1 MEDAWKGNNRIFRT
15 YLKGGGKDGK
25 RCVDR
30 HKGIGQVR
38 TFEDASQFANF
49 GAVCNEGYIDISFDD
64 AEMSEA
70 FLNMAEQNQWRC
82 MCLENPVNHHL
93 HTYWKDTAHRITKFN
108 KDLTLSCG
116 LVADIHGGETYIPLR
131 VNGVD
136 RFPPVYD
143 IYEDEEYQEV
153 PEELIPVQ
161 TNIKLWKSKEGDG
174 RNSDL
179 YGYILIL
186 QSQLQMS
193 DDRIRELYK
202 ECINRFILGDKMSD
216 AELDVILRDESF
228 QKQIIPSF
236 WSGASFLHDK
246 FAEYLKGTCD
256 VKLINDQL
264 HIYKDGIYVSA
275 RRDIESQMIQLVPKL
290 KKTQRRET
298 MDYLE
303 LIADPIKT
311 APARYMAFRNGIYDI
326 VTDKMLPFTP
336 EIVITNKIPWDFVL
350 GAYNELTDK
359 TLNKLSCNDERV
371 RAVLEEC
378 IGACMY
384 RSALLA
390 GGKAFILTGDRANGK
405 STFLDMI
412 KALLSDH
419 NIAAL
424 DLKEIGDRFST
435 AMIFGKLANVGDD
448 ISDDFLQGS
457 QVAIF
462 KKVVTGNRIKGE
474 RKQETPFEFE
484 PYCKLL
490 FSAND
495 IPRMKD
501 KTGAVM
507 RRLVI
512 IPFNAVFT
520 KEDPDFDPFI
530 KYKLIEQGSIEYLI
544 QCGLKGLKRV
554 LTVNEFTKSEKIQK
568 QLEEYELENNPII
581 GFISEEGIGNI
592 LHQPTADVYRRYQ
605 IYCQESS
612 IQAMSRYVFS
622 KQLNKRLHLKVVQ
635 RKVNGKNHKIFERE
649 DI

>member
-1 MEDAWKGNNRIFRT
+1 MMGDAWKGNNRIFRT

-70 FLNMAEQNQWRC
+70 FLNMAKQNQWRC

-108 KDLTLSCG
+108 KDLNLACG
-116 LVADIHGGETYIPLR
+116 LVADIHGGETYIPLK

-186 QSQLQMS
+186 QSQLQMT

-246 FAEYLKGTCD
+246 FAEYLKDICD
-256 VKLINDQL
+256 VVLINDQL
-264 HIYKDGIYVSA
+264 HIYKDGVYVNA
-275 RRDIESQMIQLVPKL
+275 KRDIESQMIQLVPKL

-303 LIADPIKT
+303 LIAEPKHT
-311 APARYMAFRNGIYDI
+311 SSARYIAFMNGIYDL
-326 VTDKMLPFTP
+326 VTNTLLPFSKD
-336 EIVITNKIPWDFVL
+336 IIITNKLPWNYNPT
-350 GAYNELTDK
+350 AYSELVDKSLNEW
-359 TLNKLSCNDERV
+359 SCKDEKI

-378 IGACMY
+378 VGACMY

-390 GGKAFILTGDRANGK
+390 GGKAFILTGDKANGK
-405 STFLDMI
+405 STFFTI
-412 KALLSDH
+412 VNCLLGNE
-419 NIAAL
+419 NIASL
-424 DLKEIGDRFST
+424 DLKELGDRFST
-435 AMIFGKLANVGDD
+435 AMIFGKLANIGDD
-448 ISDDFLQGS
+448 ISDDFIPDTS
-457 QVAIF
+457 FF
-462 KKVVTGNRIKGE
+462 KKVVTGNRIKAE
-474 RKQETPFEFE
+474 RKGIDPFEFN

-501 KTGAVM
+501 KAGAVK

-512 IPFNAVFT
+512 IPFNAVFE
-520 KEDPDFDPFI
+520 KPDPFI
-530 KYKLIEQGSIEYLI
+530 SEKLCEREAMEYLALLGI
-544 QCGLKGLKRV
+544 KGLLRV
-554 LTVNEFTKSEKIQK
+554 KQSNSFTTSQKIIEKI
-568 QLEEYELENNPII
+568 EEYDIENNPVL
-581 GFISEEGIGNI
+581 GFIKETDDEFII
-592 LHQPTADVYRRYQ
+592 HQPTADVYRRYQ
-605 IYCQESS
+605 LFCQENGYQP
-612 IQAMSRYVFS
+612 IGNGNFS
-622 KQLNKRLHLKVVQ
+622 KMINKKKHLKVVQ
-635 RKVNGKNHKIFERE
+635 RKIGGKNTKIFERDDDE
-649 DI
+649 

>member
-1 MEDAWKGNNRIFRT
+1 MMGDAWKGNNRIFRT

-108 KDLTLSCG
+108 KDLNLACG
-116 LVADIHGGETYIPLR
+116 LVADIHGGETYIPLK

-246 FAEYLKGTCD
+246 FAEYLKDICD
-256 VKLINDQL
+256 VVLINDQL
-264 HIYKDGIYVSA
+264 HIYKDGVYVNA
-275 RRDIESQMIQLVPKL
+275 KRDIESQMIQLVPKL

-303 LIADPIKT
+303 LIAEPKHMSS
-311 APARYMAFRNGIYDI
+311 ARYIAFMNGIYDL
-326 VTDKMLPFTP
+326 VTNTLLPFSKD
-336 EIVITNKIPWDFVL
+336 IIITNKLPWNYNPT
-350 GAYNELTDK
+350 AYSELVDKSLNEW
-359 TLNKLSCNDERV
+359 SCKDEKI

-378 IGACMY
+378 VGACMY

-390 GGKAFILTGDRANGK
+390 GGKAFILTGDKANGK
-405 STFLDMI
+405 STFFTI
-412 KALLSDH
+412 VNCLLGNE
-419 NIAAL
+419 NIASL
-424 DLKEIGDRFST
+424 DLKELGDRFST
-435 AMIFGKLANVGDD
+435 AMIFGKLANIGDD
-448 ISDDFLQGS
+448 ISDDFIPDTS
-457 QVAIF
+457 FF
-462 KKVVTGNRIKGE
+462 KKVVTGNRIKAE
-474 RKQETPFEFE
+474 RKGIDPFEFN

-507 RRLVI
+507 RRLMI
-512 IPFNAVFT
+512 IPFNAVFE
-520 KEDPDFDPFI
+520 KPDPFI
-530 KYKLIEQGSIEYLI
+530 SEKLCEREAMEYLALLGI
-544 QCGLKGLKRV
+544 KGLLRV
-554 LTVNEFTKSEKIQK
+554 KQSNSFTTSQKIIEKI
-568 QLEEYELENNPII
+568 EEYDIENNPVL
-581 GFISEEGIGNI
+581 GFIKETDDEFII
-592 LHQPTADVYRRYQ
+592 HQPTADVYRRYQ
-605 IYCQESS
+605 LFCQENGYQP
-612 IQAMSRYVFS
+612 IGNGNFS
-622 KQLNKRLHLKVVQ
+622 KMINKKKHLKVVQ
-635 RKVNGKNHKIFERE
+635 RKIGGKNTKIFER
-649 DI
+649 DDD

>member
-1 MEDAWKGNNRIFRT
+1 MNNTWTGNNRIFRT

-30 HKGIGQVR
+30 HKGISQVR

-108 KDLTLSCG
+108 KDLNLACG
-116 LVADIHGGETYIPLR
+116 LVADIHGGETYIPLK

-246 FAEYLKGTCD
+246 FAEYLIQTDHIIRVDG
-256 VKLINDQL
+256 QL
-264 HIYKDGIYVSA
+264 HIFNDGSFTNDLDVITATMRGY
-275 RRDIESQMIQLVPKL
+275 VPKL
-290 KKTQRRET
+290 KKSQKAEVL
-298 MDYLE
+298 DYLSDMAPVRKEAEARFIAFKNGVLDVVTGE
-303 LIADPIKT
+303 LHEPSPDHVVSNI
-311 APARYMAFRNGIYDI
+311 
-326 VTDKMLPFTP
+326 
-336 EIVITNKIPWDFVL
+336 IPWNYDPA
-350 GAYNELTDK
+350 AYNELTDR
-359 TLNKLSCNDERV
+359 TLNKISCNDPRI
-371 RAVLEEC
+371 RKLLEEC
-378 IGACMY
+378 CGYCFY
-384 RSALLA
+384 RDNSYNR
-390 GGKAFILTGDRANGK
+390 AFILIGDKANGK
-405 STFLDMI
+405 STFLKVLI
-412 KALLSDH
+412 ALLGEKNVSS
-419 NIAAL
+419 L
-424 DLKEIGDRFST
+424 DLKNLGDRFSK
-435 AMIFGKLANVGDD
+435 ASLYKKLANIGDD
-448 ISDDFLQGS
+448 ISDDFIPDTSL
-457 QVAIF
+457 F
-462 KKVVTGNRIKGE
+462 KKITDGGRIEAENKGQ
-474 RKQETPFEFE
+474 KPFDFS
-484 PYCKLL
+484 PYAKLI

-512 IPFNAVFT
+512 IPFNAKFSPS
-520 KEDPDFDPFI
+520 DPDFDPDI
-530 KYKLIEQGSIEYLI
+530 KSKLAEQSSMEYLVRI
-544 QCGLKGLKRV
+544 GVEGLKRIIQQKD
-554 LTVNEFTKSEKIQK
+554 FTQSDKVDAEREQ
-568 QLEEYELENNPII
+568 YNLENNPVLAFLADQDKEQII
-581 GFISEEGIGNI
+581 NQATGE
-592 LHQPTADVYRRYQ
+592 VYRKYQ
-605 IYCQESS
+605 VFCQENGY
-612 IQAMSRYVFS
+612 QAVSNISFS
-622 KQLNKRLHLKVVQ
+622 KQINRELGTHTEIRHLGKGSS
-635 RKVNGKNHKIFERE
+635 RKTFKTFVR
-649 DI
+649 